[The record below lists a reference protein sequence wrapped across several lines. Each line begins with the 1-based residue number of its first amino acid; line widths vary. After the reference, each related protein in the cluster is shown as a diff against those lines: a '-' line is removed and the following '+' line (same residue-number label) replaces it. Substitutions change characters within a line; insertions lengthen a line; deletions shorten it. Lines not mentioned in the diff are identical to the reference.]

1 MEPGKY
7 YLFACPFF
15 WTFVGEYVRDLNF
28 QKIIVRNA
36 GYFTRT
42 GATFD
47 ILCSKGFQRETAFV
61 DCSALGEMPIPSQ
74 GPWFPWLAKTPW
86 VKK

>member
-7 YLFACPFF
+7 YLFSCPFF
-15 WTFVGEYVRDLNF
+15 WTFVGRYVRPHSF
-28 QKIIVRNA
+28 QHVIIDNA

-47 ILCSKGFQRETAFV
+47 VLCTKGFQRETAFANCV
-61 DCSALGEMPIPSQ
+61 ALGEFPIPAG
-74 GPWFPWLAKTPW
+74 GPWFPWKAPISW
-86 VKK
+86 VKT